1 MITFKPDK
9 KLRTN
14 FPGID
19 FYILS
24 LVYSLLYDSSCISK
38 RRKNFE
44 IELRH
49 ARGQFSFYYWRLN
62 GWEYNARLNI
72 SSNDQSERQ
81 FHSSLL
87 HEFRHFIQDN
97 VYKIPFSKKT
107 YDESTNDTYMASP
120 VEIDA
125 RAYEKQ
131 LLSKVIRMYERLN
144 KQKKNVMPISVYKG
158 NKL

>member
-1 MITFKPDK
+1 MHLIVQ
-9 KLRTN
+9 N
-14 FPGID
+14 
-19 FYILS
+19 
-24 LVYSLLYDSSCISK
+24 
-38 RRKNFE
+38 N
-44 IELRH
+44 
-49 ARGQFSFYYWRLN
+49 
-62 GWEYNARLNI
+62 
-72 SSNDQSERQ
+72 
-81 FHSSLL
+81 
-87 HEFRHFIQDN
+87 FRHFIQDN
-97 VYKIPFSKKT
+97 VYKIKFSKKT